1 MEIRLDS
8 LKAYIDEK
16 VKEAVKD
23 IKQGF
28 IDVMISEIIKLQTYK
43 MFPYEETVYI
53 KREEVLKIFDKYI
66 SESEGKDGGDS
77 N

>member
-16 VKEAVKD
+16 VKEAVND

-28 IDVMISEIIKLQTYK
+28 IEVMRDEITKLQTYK
-43 MFPYEETVYI
+43 MFPYEETVYVE
-53 KREEVLKIFDKYI
+53 RDEVMKIFEKHT
-66 SESEGKDGGDS
+66 EGEE
-77 N
+77 